1 MTTIQFLAEWTIRS
15 LILILAGAVLLWLL
29 RVKNP
34 ALRLTAWTAM
44 LGASIA
50 IPALMTALPR
60 LPIAVLRAPA
70 RAPIAAPAMIS
81 GEDAIGFA
89 GPAADLSLAPVTG
102 QTVAAK
108 AFDWARLA
116 VTVYA
121 LVAGALLLRL
131 FTGWIVS
138 LRILRRSRDS
148 GVVKDGIGI
157 RESRHVLSPVTVG
170 ILRSAILLP
179 SDWRAWDSA
188 KLSAVLA
195 HERSHIR
202 RRDPVVQFV
211 SAIHRALLWAS
222 PASWVLHSSI
232 VRAAEEV
239 SDDDAVAAACDR
251 VLYAEILLDF
261 IQRGVGQANWPGV
274 AMAHYDRPAT
284 RVWRILNSNAAP
296 RGLTRWG
303 IAAIVTLGVPL
314 AYLAAATYPQRAAQP
329 PLVAMPATPA
339 PAAAEPPSGA
349 ALADESPAPAPA
361 PAAAAERPQASPA
374 QESAA
379 AQLPQFE
386 VASVKRTDPTV
397 MHLTGARVYPGGRL
411 EIFGVNLKGLVA
423 TAFGLA
429 NWQISGG
436 EAWIEKENYD
446 IVAKPPE
453 NLRSSI
459 KTLRYSWYEIRDK
472 QLRAMLQSLLISRFQ
487 LQFHRETRTGD
498 VYLLEQSGKTLRLHP
513 VEIPS
518 AADDPESSR
527 GFESVG
533 YAGGQWDITDAGMP
547 YLAKFASSFIL
558 HVPVLDRTGLTSQY
572 HYRQAAPDAEPK
584 YGGDQSDSFLNFLAE
599 MGLKMERTIGP
610 VETIVID
617 HAATPSP
624 N

>member
-1 MTTIQFLAEWTIRS
+1 MTTLQFLAEWVIRS
-15 LILILAGAVLLWLL
+15 LILILGGAALLWLM

-70 RAPIAAPAMIS
+70 RPPIAESAVVS
-81 GEDAIGFA
+81 GEDAIEFG
-89 GPAADLSLAPVTG
+89 GPAADISRVPVTG
-102 QTVAAK
+102 RTVAAK
-108 AFDWARLA
+108 AFNWARFA
-116 VTVYA
+116 ATVYA

-148 GVVKDGIGI
+148 GVVEDGLEI

-170 ILRSAILLP
+170 IIRSAILLP

-222 PASWVLHSSI
+222 PASWLLHRSI
-232 VRAAEEV
+232 VRAAEEI

-261 IQRGVGQANWPGV
+261 IQRGVGQTSWPRV
-274 AMAHYDRPAT
+274 AMAHYDKPAT

-296 RGLTRWG
+296 RRLTRWG

-314 AYLAAATYPQRAAQP
+314 AYLVAATCPQRAPQPARVAAQS
-329 PLVAMPATPA
+329 TPA
-339 PAAAEPPSGA
+339 RAPAEPPSGT
-349 ALADESPAPAPA
+349 ALADGPSSLA
-361 PAAAAERPQASPA
+361 PAAAAASPQAPPA
-374 QESAA
+374 QDNSAA
-379 AQLPQFE
+379 PLPQFE
-386 VASVKRTDPTV
+386 VASIKRTDPTV
-397 MHLTGARVYPGGRL
+397 SHTMGVRVYPGGRL
-411 EIFGVNLKGLVA
+411 EIVGLSLKGLVA
-423 TAFGLA
+423 AAFGLA

-436 EAWIEKENYD
+436 EAWTENDNYD
-446 IVAKPPE
+446 IEAKPPE

-459 KTLRYSWYEIRDK
+459 KSLRYSWYEIRDQ
-472 QLRAMLQSLLISRFQ
+472 QLRAMLQSLLINRFQ

-498 VYLLEQSGKTLRLHP
+498 VYLLKQSGKTLRLHP

-518 AADDPESSR
+518 AADDPGSSR

-533 YAGGQWDITDAGMP
+533 YAGGKWDVTDAGMP
-547 YLAKFASSFIL
+547 YLAKFASSFIFR
-558 HVPVLDRTGLTSQY
+558 VPVFDRTGLTGLY
-572 HYRQAAPDAEPK
+572 HYRQAVPDAEPK

-599 MGLKMERTIGP
+599 MGLKIERTKGP
-610 VETIVID
+610 VETVVID

>member
-1 MTTIQFLAEWTIRS
+1 MTAIQFLAEWAVRS
-15 LILILAGAVLLWLL
+15 SILILAGAVLLWLL

-44 LGASIA
+44 LGASTA
-50 IPALMTALPR
+50 IPALMTALPG
-60 LPIAVLRAPA
+60 LPITVLRAPA
-70 RAPIAAPAMIS
+70 RQPIPASSMGS

-89 GPAADLSLAPVTG
+89 GPAADLSPVSVTG
-102 QTVAAK
+102 RAVAAK
-108 AFDWARLA
+108 ALDWARLA
-116 VTVYA
+116 ATVYA

-138 LRILRRSRDS
+138 LRILRRSRNS
-148 GVVKDGIGI
+148 GVVEDGIEI
-157 RESRHVLSPVTVG
+157 RESRDVVSPVTVG
-170 ILRSAILLP
+170 IIQSAILLP
-179 SDWRAWDSA
+179 PDWRVWDSA
-188 KLSAVLA
+188 KLRAVLA

-222 PASWVLHSSI
+222 PASWLLHRGI

-239 SDDDAVAAACDR
+239 SDDDAVAAVCDR

-261 IQRGVGQANWPGV
+261 IQRGVGQANWPRV
-274 AMAHYDRPAT
+274 AMAHYDKPAK
-284 RVWRILNSNAAP
+284 RVWRILNSNATP

-329 PLVAMPATPA
+329 ARVAMAAMPAPSD
-339 PAAAEPPSGA
+339 AELTSGA
-349 ALADESPAPAPA
+349 TPADESPAPAQA
-361 PAAAAERPQASPA
+361 PTAAAERTQAPPA
-374 QESAA
+374 QESTA

-397 MHLTGARVYPGGRL
+397 MHMMGARVYPGGRL
-411 EIFGVNLKGLVA
+411 EIFGVSLKGLVA

-436 EAWIEKENYD
+436 ESWTEKEQYD
-446 IVAKPPE
+446 IEAKPPE

-459 KTLRYSWYEIRDK
+459 RSLRYSWYEIRDK

-487 LQFHRETRTGD
+487 LQIHRKTATGD

-513 VEIPS
+513 VEVPP

-533 YAGGQWDITDAGMP
+533 YGGGQWDITDAGMP
-547 YLAKFASSFIL
+547 YLAKFASSFIF
-558 HVPVLDRTGLTSQY
+558 HVPVLDKTGLTGLY
-572 HYRQAAPDAEPK
+572 HYRQAVPDAEPK
-584 YGGDQSDSFLNFLAE
+584 YGGDQLDSFLNFLAE
-599 MGLKMERTIGP
+599 IGLKMERTKGP
-610 VETIVID
+610 VETLVID